1 MNTMCML
8 DYQVVAKELEH
19 HLNLLVKLT
28 APKATA
34 SKRKPLNLGLVI
46 DRSGSMSGEK
56 LAQAKNAMKM
66 LITHLS
72 SDDLLSIV
80 AFDSGV
86 DVVME
91 PTALQNKDALKT
103 RVDSIQVGGNTN
115 LSGGWIKGIELVG
128 SKASPDRINRIL
140 ILTDGQAN
148 EGIVAPEQLA
158 ALGAS
163 ALGQGLSTTTLGF
176 GADFQED
183 LLTAIAQS
191 SGGKFYYIESA
202 DMAPTVFREELEGL
216 LTLVA
221 QNIELRINVAEPV
234 AMLRQWTDYPAEA
247 HGLSIRFKLG
257 DAYSE
262 EEKSVLLQLLVPA
275 MKSLG
280 AAKIADLKLSFA
292 EIADGKVTLKE
303 VTEEIRVNVT
313 TEEAAKATGPKV
325 EVLQQLALQM
335 AAEARRDAIKQA
347 DGGDYD
353 AARSTLG
360 KVCEQLSSMPVADD
374 PQVKAEIEDIQI
386 QAGSLQAAEYGST
399 RKNMQSAAYNL
410 GTSNFAKLQRER
422 ERRRSRSDP
431 GSRPT

>member
-19 HLNLLVKLT
+19 HLNLFVKLT

-56 LAQAKNAMKM
+56 LAHAKSAMKM

-72 SDDLLSIV
+72 SDDLLTIV
-80 AFDSGV
+80 TFDSSV

-91 PTALQNKDALKT
+91 PTAVQNKDALKT
-103 RVDSIQVGGNTN
+103 RVDTIQVGGNTN

-140 ILTDGQAN
+140 ILTDGQVN
-148 EGIVAPEQLA
+148 EGIVAPEQLTS
-158 ALGAS
+158 LGAS
-163 ALGQGLSTTTLGF
+163 ALTKGIATTTLGF

-183 LLTAIAQS
+183 LLTAVAQAA
-191 SGGKFYYIESA
+191 GGKFYYIESA

-216 LTLVA
+216 LALVA
-221 QNIELRINVAEPV
+221 QNIELRIDVAAPV

-247 HGLSIRFKLG
+247 HGRSIRFKLG

-275 MKSLG
+275 MKYLG
-280 AAKIADLKLSFA
+280 PAKIADLKLSFA

-303 VTEEIRVNVT
+303 VTEEIQVNVT

-353 AARSTLG
+353 AARNTLG
-360 KVCEQLSSMPVADD
+360 KVCEKLSSMPIAGE
-374 PQVKAEIEDIQI
+374 PQIRAEIEDMQS
-386 QAGSLQAAEYGST
+386 QAGSLRAAEYGST
-399 RKNMQSAAYNL
+399 RKNMRSAAYNI

-422 ERRRSRSDP
+422 ERRRPPSS
-431 GSRPT
+431 PTSSPA